1 MADLV
6 YTLEKPQET
15 FDRRSSPLSLS
26 SDSSTEFACVS
37 CIDDTILP
45 PQRKLPDS
53 IAMKL
58 SNAGRILAI
67 ITLVCTVTITGFGF
81 FTSNDSGSSAMFGF
95 AFDSF
100 FGLISA
106 CILIWRFSFQTHDSY
121 TIAKRETHATA
132 VVAICMIV
140 SSIAT
145 FVRAVNYLYHT
156 HRPRKPIELLIL
168 TAVSLF
174 IYSILFVAKYSVA
187 QKLGS
192 GSLMTDAMDSFSGA
206 LFALS
211 ILGSAIVL
219 KFTTKV
225 WFLDSTIAVVVSVC
239 SFIYGIIVIEKL
251 VRVFRKREEKAL
263 REYEYQDLK
272 DESNDEDCFYEEK
285 LQQKQTL
292 QQ

>member
-1 MADLV
+1 
-6 YTLEKPQET
+6 
-15 FDRRSSPLSLS
+15 
-26 SDSSTEFACVS
+26 
-37 CIDDTILP
+37 
-45 PQRKLPDS
+45 
-53 IAMKL
+53 
-58 SNAGRILAI
+58 
-67 ITLVCTVTITGFGF
+67 
-81 FTSNDSGSSAMFGF
+81 
-95 AFDSF
+95 
-100 FGLISA
+100 
-106 CILIWRFSFQTHDSY
+106 
-121 TIAKRETHATA
+121 
-132 VVAICMIV
+132 
-140 SSIAT
+140 
-145 FVRAVNYLYHT
+145 
-156 HRPRKPIELLIL
+156 
-168 TAVSLF
+168 
-174 IYSILFVAKYSVA
+174 
-187 QKLGS
+187 
-192 GSLMTDAMDSFSGA
+192 MTDAMDSFSGA